1 MKISSI
7 VAMGKNR
14 VIGAD
19 NQMIWHIPSEFEHY
33 RSKLGD
39 HYFVIGRKN
48 YEGSKHKLNTEK
60 AIVLSRSADYK
71 CEAPVFN
78 TPTQAITYAQKQGEK
93 ELFIM
98 GGEQIYRTFMPLID
112 TLYLSIVDYDKAG
125 DTYFPE
131 HELFQW
137 ECKKNFTKGIDDQTP
152 ISWEYFE
159 LVKI

>member
-33 RSKLGD
+33 RSLLSD
-39 HYFVIGRKN
+39 HYYIIGRKN
-48 YEGSKHKLNTEK
+48 FDGSKHKLNTKK
-60 AIVLSRSADYK
+60 AIVLSRNANYQS
-71 CEAPVFN
+71 ETPVFT
-78 TPTQAITYAQKQGEK
+78 TPDEAISYAKDQGET

-98 GGEQIYRTFMPLID
+98 GGQQIYKTFMPLID
-112 TLYLSIVDYDKAG
+112 TLYLSIVDYNKDG

-131 HELFQW
+131 HLNYKW
-137 ECKKNFTKGIDDQTP
+137 ECRKSFVRNVDENTP
-152 ISWEYFE
+152 ISWEFFE
-159 LVKI
+159 LHKV